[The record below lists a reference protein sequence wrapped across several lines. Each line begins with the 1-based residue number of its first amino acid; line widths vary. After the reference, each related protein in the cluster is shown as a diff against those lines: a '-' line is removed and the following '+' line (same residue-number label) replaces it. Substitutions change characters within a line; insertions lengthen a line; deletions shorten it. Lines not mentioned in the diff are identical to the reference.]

1 MTEKQIAQLK
11 EQLRKEIRSE
21 IGRLGYK
28 AGIGK
33 LSYKKRSE
41 NGRKGGLARAKKLS
55 TV

>member
-1 MTEKQIAQLK
+1 MKSIEQLK

-21 IGRLGYK
+21 IAREGYK
-28 AGIGK
+28 AGLGK
-33 LSYKKRSE
+33 LSYEKRKE